1 METIFILLVVL
12 LALDVAALKR
22 GFDSRDGVG
31 SPEWERLHDWRG
43 FH

>member
-1 METIFILLVVL
+1 METIFMLLVML
-12 LALDVAALKR
+12 LALDIAALKR
-22 GFDSRDGVG
+22 GFDSRDGFS